1 MKNTII
7 QVESYALH
15 HIQNEKEIPFSAS
28 EYSRFKFGSK
38 SAARKFGTALANGFI
53 NKYLSQ
59 NPITGQIV
67 VISSPYDHIPT
78 ATFAMKDYFLQRL
91 NEWLVE
97 NNMPVAQQSKIH
109 RTRTYNEDYGNM
121 SAAERLALISNDS
134 FYVDA
139 GFLKGKTI
147 ILLDDI
153 RITGGHEIVVSKAM
167 EQYDVKERCI
177 YLYFA
182 QLDNP
187 HVCPRIENK
196 LNYYVVKQLND
207 LAQIILNENFI
218 PNTRVVKFM
227 LNRPLQEFQNFIT
240 YQSDKF
246 RSTIYHLAI
255 GNSYHL
261 IPEYKNNLL
270 YLKKLIPKN

>member
-1 MKNTII
+1 MKKTIA
-7 QVESYALH
+7 QLESYALH
-15 HIQNEKEIPFSAS
+15 SIQNEKEIPFSSA

-53 NKYLSQ
+53 KYLSQ
-59 NPITGQIV
+59 NPINSQIV
-67 VISSPYDHIPT
+67 VVSSPYDHIPT

-109 RTRTYNEDYGNM
+109 RTRTYHEDYGNM
-121 SAAERLALISNDS
+121 TAAERLSMIENDS

-139 GFLKGKTI
+139 EFLKGKTI
-147 ILLDDI
+147 LLLDDI

-167 EQYDVKERCI
+167 NKYGVKERCI

-182 QLDNP
+182 QLTNP
-187 HVCPRIENK
+187 EVCPKIENK
-196 LNYYVVKQLND
+196 LNYAFVKRLDD

-240 YQSDKF
+240 YQSDKL

-261 IPEYKNNLL
+261 IPEYKNNLS
-270 YLKKLIPKN
+270 YLKKIIPK